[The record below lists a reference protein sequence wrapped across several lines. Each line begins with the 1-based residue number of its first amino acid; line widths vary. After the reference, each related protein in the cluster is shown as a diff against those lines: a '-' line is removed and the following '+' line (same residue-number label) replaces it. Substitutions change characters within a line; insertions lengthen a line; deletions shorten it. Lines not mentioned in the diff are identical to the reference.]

1 MAAGKWKNLK
11 GTYTKEREWARV
23 SGAGAAEV
31 PEPTWVWWK
40 FFKFLD
46 QSTEVVQ

>member
-1 MAAGKWKNLK
+1 MENLK
-11 GTYTKEREWARV
+11 DTYTKERRMYLKAKV

-31 PEPTWVWWK
+31 PEPTQVWWK

-46 QSTEVVQ
+46 QSTVVVQ